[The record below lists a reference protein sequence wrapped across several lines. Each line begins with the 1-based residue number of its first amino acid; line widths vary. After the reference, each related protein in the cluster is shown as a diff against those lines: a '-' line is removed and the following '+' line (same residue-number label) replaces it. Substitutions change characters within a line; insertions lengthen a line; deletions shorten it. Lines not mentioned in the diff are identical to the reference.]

1 MRRLW
6 LTPTLPKPQLKIS
19 LPGTRS
25 LDAGPGRQIQTH
37 RTTQIC
43 PHSGTS
49 GGCTDRPLSCRSV
62 SAGDLTSRHQSTS
75 ESPSAGRTCVGRA
88 GSGGLPNCNPHVVTD
103 NGVCMVVSCS
113 SAVEVVDDDVSAGGV
128 RVVNKA
134 SALLEV
140 LASRGPQ
147 TVVQLAEATGEPRT
161 TIYRLLA
168 TMQPMGWVE
177 ETTRRGNYVLGLRL
191 VQLGRAAIEQGFARK
206 LALPALRALRN
217 ETGLTVYLTVV
228 RGLRA
233 VCVERLDGREVLTYG
248 LQFGGSLPLHAGA
261 GPNVLLACS
270 DPIVYERWRR

>member
-1 MRRLW
+1 M
-6 LTPTLPKPQLKIS
+6 
-19 LPGTRS
+19 
-25 LDAGPGRQIQTH
+25 
-37 RTTQIC
+37 
-43 PHSGTS
+43 TS
-49 GGCTDRPLSCRSV
+49 
-62 SAGDLTSRHQSTS
+62 AQ
-75 ESPSAGRTCVGRA
+75 
-88 GSGGLPNCNPHVVTD
+88 
-103 NGVCMVVSCS
+103 
-113 SAVEVVDDDVSAGGV
+113 GGV

-270 DPIVYERWRR
+270 DPIVYERWREHVERRGEAEALTPRTPRSLVDVDLLLKKVRHNGYAVSSEANTIGIAAIGAPIRSEDGQCIAAVSLAGTPEEILSPHRQPSLVAAVRRAAQRVSDSTAQELVPARWPNY